1 MAQMSFDR
9 LAGILVAAAA
19 GDALGAGYEF
29 GPPLPA
35 DEAIRMRGSRM
46 FEPGEW
52 TDDTAQLLAIALAA
66 GDGHD
71 LCSIE
76 GEDAVAAR
84 FQDWYLSPARM
95 KDIGI
100 HSSQVFAA
108 VETLPV
114 PGLAQRFRDA
124 AEAKEAWQP
133 GSSGGNGALMRTAGV
148 AVALHDRTDAELV
161 DAARRIGS
169 MTHADQRS
177 TEACAVWSLAIRL
190 ASLHDGAWDDSAV
203 DALLDRLLAR
213 VRALLPDSADF
224 WADTL
229 EVAHRAQPVD
239 FYGVRPSNGYSVTAL
254 QAAWAAVS
262 GTAVPTDRPA
272 AHLRL
277 ATEAAVRGGG
287 DTDTV
292 ACIAGAF
299 LGAMW
304 GYSAVP
310 LQWRR
315 RIFGWPGMRDG
326 DLLRLAHA
334 IQHRGFPHV
343 RRDVWPQS
351 AQGLYV
357 SWGGTGTVA
366 VHPHDPDVVM
376 GGVDAARGKVAL
388 PGGTVDAVV
397 SLCRVGREELDWLG
411 LPPEDHVEVR
421 LVDQDGDE
429 ANPHLALVMD
439 DAADAVAQF
448 RAEGKRVL
456 LHCVQ
461 AQSRTPSVAALY
473 SVRHLGVEPAL
484 ALHEVCAALPDAHPT
499 RDLAEVVLAAE

>member
-1 MAQMSFDR
+1 MVQLSFDR
-9 LAGILVAAAA
+9 LAGVLVAAAA

-35 DEAIRMRGSRM
+35 GEPVRMRGSRM

-52 TDDTAQLLAIALAA
+52 TDDTAQLLAIVGAA

-71 LCSIE
+71 LASAE

-84 FQDWYLSPARM
+84 FQDWYLSPARL

-124 AEAKEAWQP
+124 ADAKEARQP

-148 AVALHDRTDAELV
+148 AVAMHGRTERELV
-161 DAARRIGS
+161 DAAMRIGS

-190 ASLHDGAWDDSAV
+190 ASTHTGAWDDSAV

-213 VRALLPDSADF
+213 VRDLLPDGADF
-224 WADTL
+224 WAGAL

-239 FYGVRPSNGYSVTAL
+239 FYGARPSNGYSVTAL

-262 GTAVPTDRPA
+262 GTALPTDRPA

-292 ACIAGAF
+292 ACIAGAL

-334 IQHRGFPHV
+334 IQHGGYRST
-343 RRDVWPQS
+343 RTDVWPQS
-351 AQGLYV
+351 PHALYV
-357 SWGGTGTVA
+357 SWNGTDAVGT
-366 VHPHDPDVVM
+366 HPHDDGVVLS
-376 GGVDAARGKVAL
+376 GIDAACGRTTV

-397 SLCRVGREELDWLG
+397 SLCRVGRSDLDWLG
-411 LPPEDHVEVR
+411 VPPEDRIEVR

-429 ANPHLALVMD
+429 ANPHLSLVME

-456 LHCVQ
+456 LHCVA

-473 SVRHLGVEPAL
+473 SVRHLGVEPAR
-484 ALHEVCAALPDAHPT
+484 ALQEVCAVLPAAHPN
-499 RDLAEVVLAAE
+499 RDLSAVVLSAE